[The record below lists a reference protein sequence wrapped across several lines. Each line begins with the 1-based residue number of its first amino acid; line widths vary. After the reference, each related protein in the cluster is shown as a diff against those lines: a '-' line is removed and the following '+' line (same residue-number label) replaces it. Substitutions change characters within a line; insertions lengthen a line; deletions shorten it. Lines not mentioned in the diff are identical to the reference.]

1 MHINHPRVVF
11 YLWFKIQSMNL
22 LEKLNSWARL
32 LKQNIVML
40 WFATNHPQTPWL
52 PKAICI
58 FIVAY
63 ALSPI
68 DLIPDFIPIL
78 GYVDDLIL
86 LPMLIWIAIRLMPNS
101 IIQESRIQAD
111 TWLLN
116 KQSKPKSYLGLFIVI
131 IVWLLL
137 LWLSYQLVQDLAS

>member
-1 MHINHPRVVF
+1 
-11 YLWFKIQSMNL
+11 MNI
-22 LEKLNSWARL
+22 LEKLKRWARL

-40 WFATNHPQTPWL
+40 WFATKNPRTPWL
-52 PKAICI
+52 PKTICI

-86 LPMLIWIAIRLMPNS
+86 LPVLIWIAIRLIPNQ
-101 IIQESRIQAD
+101 IIQESRVEAD
-111 TWLLN
+111 ACLIKN
-116 KQSKPKSYLGLFIVI
+116 QSKPRSYLGFLMVIVI
-131 IVWLLL
+131 WMLL
-137 LWLSYQLVQDLAS
+137 LWLSYLLVQDLAS

>member
-1 MHINHPRVVF
+1 
-11 YLWFKIQSMNL
+11 MNL
-22 LEKLNSWARL
+22 LEKLKGWARL
-32 LKQNIVML
+32 LKQNIFML
-40 WFATNHPQTPWL
+40 WFATKHPQTPWL
-52 PKAICI
+52 PKSICI

-86 LPMLIWIAIRLMPNS
+86 LPMLIWIAIRLIPNP

-111 TWLLN
+111 AWLLN
-116 KQSKPKSYLGLFIVI
+116 KQSKPKNYLGLFIVI
-131 IVWLLL
+131 IVWLLM

>member
-1 MHINHPRVVF
+1 
-11 YLWFKIQSMNL
+11 MNL
-22 LEKLNSWARL
+22 LEKLKRWARL

-40 WFATNHPQTPWL
+40 WFATKNPRTPWL

-86 LPMLIWIAIRLMPNS
+86 LPMLIWIAIRLIPNS

-131 IVWLLL
+131 VVWLLL
-137 LWLSYQLVQDLAS
+137 LWLSYQLVQDLAF

>member
-1 MHINHPRVVF
+1 MHINHLRVVF
-11 YLWFKIQSMNL
+11 YLWFKIRSMNL
-22 LEKLNSWARL
+22 LEKLKSWARL

-40 WFATNHPQTPWL
+40 WFATKHPQTSWL

-86 LPMLIWIAIRLMPNS
+86 LPMLIWIAIRLIPNP

-111 TWLLN
+111 AWLIN

-131 IVWLLL
+131 IVWLLM
-137 LWLSYQLVQDLAS
+137 LWLSYQLAKDLAS